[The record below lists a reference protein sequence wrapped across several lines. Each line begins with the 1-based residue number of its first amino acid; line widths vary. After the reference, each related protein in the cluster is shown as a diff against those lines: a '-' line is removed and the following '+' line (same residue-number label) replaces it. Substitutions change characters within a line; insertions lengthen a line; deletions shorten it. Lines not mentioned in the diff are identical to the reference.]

1 MMHTYH
7 IIVKTILAYII
18 IYLIFFVGIY

>member
-1 MMHTYH
+1 MHTYH